1 MPKEK
6 GKKKTPPVLTD
17 YQGLIKAALEDV
29 KGIETFATGGKLE
42 GAPLPGLS
50 VKGVGPIGLP
60 LSDAQAKHIIEK
72 STQAPFGRGAETVVD
87 TSVRLCRQVEAADV
101 ELGRGFDAA
110 VQKHAQK
117 FCETLGAQKKGEELV
132 EARLYKMVL
141 YEEGGFFKAHKD
153 TEKEPGMFGSLVV
166 QVRY

>member
-1 MPKEK
+1 M
-6 GKKKTPPVLTD
+6 
-17 YQGLIKAALEDV
+17 ED
-29 KGIETFATGGKLE
+29 
-42 GAPLPGLS
+42 APLPGLS

-60 LSDAQAKHIIEK
+60 LINAQAKQIIEK

-101 ELGRGFDAA
+101 ELGGNWDA
-110 VQKHAQK
+110 VIQNQAQRY
-117 FCETLGAQKKGEELV
+117 CTTLGAQKEGEEMV

-166 QVRY
+166 QGRD

>member
-1 MPKEK
+1 M
-6 GKKKTPPVLTD
+6 
-17 YQGLIKAALEDV
+17 
-29 KGIETFATGGKLE
+29 E

-60 LSDAQAKHIIEK
+60 LIHAQAKQIIEK

-101 ELGRGFDAA
+101 ELGGNWDA
-110 VQKHAQK
+110 VIQNQAQRY
-117 FCETLGAQKKGEELV
+117 CTTLGAQKKGEELV
-132 EARLYKMVL
+132 EARLYKLVL

-153 TEKEPGMFGSLVV
+153 TEKEPGMFATLVV
-166 QVRY
+166 QLPARHDEGKLVVRHRGKV